1 MSAAAGQQTRVKP
14 SDFPRDERFRD
25 PKTPPF
31 RDAEGNYHV
40 FSHEDVMRALLNRE
54 EAFSRD
60 PAPWLPP
67 GVRHMGLDFMWV
79 FEPFMIDGTEPRHD
93 QLRSVV
99 EPWFRTREVRKLDEF
114 IRAMAVDLIN
124 GIVRD
129 GDGELDLATELA
141 YRFSLRVISSL
152 LGFDIEQEPWLR
164 EKLNEFNQAPSYDKL
179 PRQFDVEAFLWEMVA
194 KRMVHPRDEMLD
206 TIVDA
211 WKEDRITGR
220 DLLGYLFG
228 MLAAGTDTTG
238 ATLVNAFS
246 LLAEF
251 GKLDEV
257 RAMGGDVDA
266 LRRVVEEV
274 LRFGSAFPTK
284 PLYVLRESTFGEL
297 TVPEGTVL
305 YVWYAAANRDE
316 AVNGG
321 VEQSSPTV
329 FDITRWPNR
338 HVGLGWGRHFC
349 LGGDLARLETR
360 ILLEEAL
367 RRLPG
372 LALDETKPFARFA
385 GIVDGVTEAHFRY
398 DQAAAE
404 RVMRLEPAA

>member
-1 MSAAAGQQTRVKP
+1 MQQTRVKP
-14 SDFPRDERFRD
+14 SDFPRDEKFRD
-25 PKTPPF
+25 PTTPPF
-31 RDAEGNYHV
+31 RDADGNYHV
-40 FSHEDVMRALLNRE
+40 FSYEHVMRVLLNRE

-79 FEPFMIDGTEPRHD
+79 YEPFMIDGKEPRHD
-93 QLRSVV
+93 LLRSVV

-114 IRAMAVDLIN
+114 IRGLTVDLIN

-129 GDGELDLATELA
+129 GDGDFNLATELA
-141 YRFSLRVISSL
+141 YRLSLRVICSL
-152 LGFDIEQEPWLR
+152 LGFDTEQEPWLR
-164 EKLNEFNQAPSYDKL
+164 KKLNEFNQAPSYDKL
-179 PRQFDVEAFLWEMVA
+179 PRQSDVEAFLWEMIAERIV
-194 KRMVHPRDEMLD
+194 RPRDEMLD
-206 TIVDA
+206 AIIDA
-211 WKEDRITGR
+211 WKDERITGR
-220 DLLGYLFG
+220 DLLGYIFG

-251 GKLDEV
+251 GGLDEV
-257 RAMGGDVDA
+257 RAMGGDADA

-274 LRFGSAFPTK
+274 LRFGSAFPAK
-284 PLYVLRESTFGEL
+284 PLLVLEESTFGEL
-297 TVPEGTVL
+297 TVPEGSVL

-321 VEQSSPTV
+321 VEQSSPDL

-360 ILLEEAL
+360 MLLEEAL

-372 LALDETKPFARFA
+372 LALDETKPFTRFA
-385 GIVDGVTEAHFRY
+385 GIVDGVTEAPFRY
-398 DQAAAE
+398 DQDAAE
-404 RVMRLEPAA
+404 SIIRLELAAT

>member
-1 MSAAAGQQTRVKP
+1 VTKP
-14 SDFPRDERFRD
+14 SDFPRDEKFRD
-25 PKTPPF
+25 PETPPF
-31 RDAEGNYHV
+31 RDADGNYHV
-40 FSHEDVMRALLNRE
+40 FSYADVMRVLLNRE

-79 FEPFMIDGTEPRHD
+79 YEPFMIDGKEARHD
-93 QLRSVV
+93 ELRGFV
-99 EPWFRTREVRKLDEF
+99 EPWFRTREVRRLDEF
-114 IRAMAVDLIN
+114 IRGQTVDLIN
-124 GIVRD
+124 EIVRD
-129 GDGELDLATELA
+129 GNGEFNLAAELA
-141 YRFSLRVISSL
+141 YRLSLRVICSL
-152 LGFDIEQEPWLR
+152 LGFDTEQEPWLR

-194 KRMVHPRDEMLD
+194 ERIVHPRDEMLD
-206 TIVDA
+206 AIIDA
-211 WKEDRITGR
+211 WKQERITGR
-220 DLLGYLFG
+220 DLLGYIFG
-228 MLAAGTDTTG
+228 MIAAGTDTTG

-257 RAMGGDVDA
+257 RVMGGDVDA
-266 LRRVVEEV
+266 MRRVVEEI

-284 PLYVLRESTFGEL
+284 PLLVLKDSTFGEL
-297 TVPEGTVL
+297 TVPKGTVL
-305 YVWYAAANRDE
+305 YVWYAAANRDQ

-321 VEQSSPTV
+321 AQQSSPAL
-329 FDITRWPNR
+329 FDIARSPNR

-372 LALDETKPFARFA
+372 LALDETKPFECFA

-398 DQAAAE
+398 DHEAAE
-404 RVMRLEPAA
+404 RMMGLEPAAA

>member
-1 MSAAAGQQTRVKP
+1 MTKP
-14 SDFPRDERFRD
+14 SDFPRDEKFRD
-25 PKTPPF
+25 PATAPF
-31 RDAEGNYHV
+31 RDADGNRHV
-40 FSHEDVMRALLNRE
+40 FSYEDVMRVLLNRE

-79 FEPFMIDGTEPRHD
+79 YEPFMIDGKEPRHD
-93 QLRSVV
+93 LLRSVV
-99 EPWFRTREVRKLDEF
+99 EPWFRTREVRRIDEF
-114 IRAMAVDLIN
+114 IRGLTVDLIN

-129 GDGELDLATELA
+129 GDGEFNLATELA
-141 YRFSLRVISSL
+141 YRLSLRVICSL
-152 LGFDIEQEPWLR
+152 LGFDTEQEPWLR

-194 KRMVHPRDEMLD
+194 ERIVHPRDEMLD
-206 TIVDA
+206 AIIDA
-211 WKEDRITGR
+211 WKEERITGR
-220 DLLGYLFG
+220 DLLGYVFG
-228 MLAAGTDTTG
+228 MMAAGTDTTG

-251 GKLDEV
+251 GKLDDV

-284 PLYVLRESTFGEL
+284 PLFVLKDSAFGEL
-297 TVPEGTVL
+297 TVPKGTVL
-305 YVWYAAANRDE
+305 YIWYAAANRDE

-321 VEQSSPTV
+321 DEQSSPAV
-329 FDITRWPNR
+329 FDIARWPNR

-372 LALDETKPFARFA
+372 LTLDETKPFVRFA

-398 DQAAAE
+398 DREAAQ
-404 RVMRLEPAA
+404 RVMGLEPAAARGT